1 MNKLKKLLL
10 ISSALLLSTANNT
23 FAVAGSQTGSISAS
37 GTVTGSC
44 TVTASAMTFTALG
57 TAGTDTAISTVTPHC
72 SEGTPYTVTNAG
84 DTNSLFLGG
93 SSGAGANGTILFPII
108 VTGGSAFTLSNAAT
122 GKLTGTGTGS
132 ATSNATTLT
141 GTAASSTGKTAGLYS
156 GSVTLTIS
164 Y

>member
-1 MNKLKKLLL
+1 MNKVKKLLL
-10 ISSALLLSTANNT
+10 ISSALLLSAANNT
-23 FAVAGSQTGSISAS
+23 FAQSSGSISAS

-57 TAGTDTAISTVTPHC
+57 TAGTDTAISTVTPTC

-84 DTNSLFLGG
+84 NTNSLFLGG
-93 SSGAGANGTILFPII
+93 SSGAGANGTILFPITL
-108 VTGGSAFTLSNAAT
+108 TGGSTTFTLLNAAT

-132 ATSNATTLT
+132 ASANETTLT